1 MAAPQMTGTARRV
14 QQRKPARLRTRLLLP
29 PSTLR
34 HTQYGGKQ
42 TGASTLG
49 TFPRA
54 AMLVRASAA
63 LRRGLP
69 RRLRFGSGGR
79 RLSGGPG
86 EGETAACFPLNR
98 ALLRFQGP
106 EAVTFLQGLLTND
119 VTRLAAAGGAADA
132 PRAIYAHALNVQ
144 GRCLYDVILY
154 RIHENQ
160 QEEPHILLEC
170 DAGVLESLQKHLKL
184 YRIRRKVNITPCLD
198 LSLWAVIPKELSQEG
213 ACKLQQCA
221 SKAVVATPDPRVG
234 VMGWRLITSK
244 GTEPLEVV
252 PGCQIG
258 NVKDYHRHRYKQG
271 VPEGIKDL
279 PSGIALPLESNL
291 TYMNG
296 ISFTKGCYI
305 GQELTARTHHMGVIR
320 KRLLPIQLST
330 PMPSESI
337 SEGAEIVL
345 ESGKPAGKYR
355 AGVDELGMALLR
367 LANINEPLHLKIS
380 GDSHVRVTASIP
392 QWWPKPVNK

>member
-1 MAAPQMTGTARRV
+1 
-14 QQRKPARLRTRLLLP
+14 
-29 PSTLR
+29 
-34 HTQYGGKQ
+34 
-42 TGASTLG
+42 
-49 TFPRA
+49 
-54 AMLVRASAA
+54 MLVRASAA

-69 RRLRFGSGGR
+69 RRLRFGSEGR
-79 RLSGGPG
+79 RLSCGQG
-86 EGETAACFPLNR
+86 EEATAGCFPLSR

-119 VTRLAAAGGAADA
+119 VTRLAAAEGGAADA

-154 RIHENQ
+154 RIHESQ

-184 YRIRRKVNITPCLD
+184 YKIRRKVNITPCLD

-221 SKAVVATPDPRVG
+221 GKAVVATPDPRVG

-330 PMPSESI
+330 PMSSESI
-337 SEGAEIVL
+337 PEGAEIVL

-355 AGVDELGMALLR
+355 AGVDELGVALLR

-392 QWWPKPVNK
+392 KWWPKPANK